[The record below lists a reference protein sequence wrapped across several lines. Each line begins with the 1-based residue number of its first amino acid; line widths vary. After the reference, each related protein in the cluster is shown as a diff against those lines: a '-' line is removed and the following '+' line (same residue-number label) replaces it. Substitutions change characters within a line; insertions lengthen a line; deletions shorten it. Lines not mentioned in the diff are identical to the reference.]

1 MRSAV
6 KTLLFLGALSLL
18 LLGLVY
24 LAGHSNGAQ
33 DRLIRFIARRRLSST
48 RNELLDLQRMTVVLC
63 GTGDPVPDRDRAA
76 ACTAVFAAG
85 HFFLVDIGPGSARNA
100 GVFALPLPDLTAV
113 LLTHF
118 HSDHIGDL
126 GEINVQSWIAGRSHP
141 LPVYGPPGVKQVVD
155 GFASAY
161 TLDAGYR
168 TATVPM
174 LSPRTWIMEPH
185 AIVIPGSARQTNA
198 TIVLEGNGLRITAFT
213 VDHAPVAPAYGYRF
227 DYRGRSVVIS
237 GDTAKSSNLIRV
249 AADADLLI
257 HEAQAKHIISLV
269 QQVAGE
275 ESNKLLQQTLGDIQR
290 YHSSPVEA
298 AEAANEAAV
307 GLLVL
312 SHLTPPQSGVLAQW
326 AFLRGVSAI
335 RPRGVK
341 LGYDGM
347 MIALPANSREIR
359 VGRIK

>member
-1 MRSAV
+1 
-6 KTLLFLGALSLL
+6 L

-24 LAGHSNGAQ
+24 SAGHVNRLQ
-33 DRLIRFIARRRLSST
+33 DSLIRFAARRRFSSIH
-48 RNELLDLQRMTVVLC
+48 NELLDRQQMTVVLC
-63 GTGDPVPDRDRAA
+63 GTGDPVPDRYRAA

-85 HFFLVDIGPGSARNA
+85 HFFLVDIGPGSARNT
-100 GVFALPLPDLTAV
+100 GVFALPLPKLTAV

-126 GEINVQSWIAGRSHP
+126 GEINTQSWIAGRSYP

-161 TLDAGYR
+161 RLDAGYR
-168 TATVPM
+168 IATVPV
-174 LSPRTWIMEPH
+174 LSPRTWMMEPH
-185 AIVIPGSARQTNA
+185 EIILPGSAQQTGA
-198 TIVLEGNGLRITAFT
+198 TTVLEDKGLRITAFT

-237 GDTAKSSNLIRV
+237 GDTAKTYNLIR
-249 AADADLLI
+249 AAANADLLI
-257 HEAQAKHIISLV
+257 HEVQAKHIISV
-269 QQVAGE
+269 IQQVAGE
-275 ESNKLLQQTLGDIQR
+275 EGNKLLQQTLGDIQR
-290 YHSSPVEA
+290 YHSSPLEA
-298 AEAANEAAV
+298 AEVANEAV
-307 GLLVL
+307 VRLLVL

-335 RPRGVK
+335 RPHGVE

-347 MIALPANSREIR
+347 MIALPINSREIR
-359 VGRIK
+359 VSRLK